1 MSVGR
6 VLDPEDFP
14 QETVPAVKDGV
25 RGPRRNTSTTP
36 ATKLDLAAERGAPAQ
51 ADDASSSRV
60 AMAGAWGLLG
70 RGLML
75 VANLLATPFTI
86 RLLGPARYGLWSVLQ
101 SALSLAATSDVSM
114 GPATTKLGAD
124 TYARRDSHGE
134 SAVVWTAVGITI
146 ATAMPIAIALTIFAP
161 EVVKLFHVHSELM
174 SSGVVA
180 LRVGCS
186 IFMLQSIA
194 GILSTSP
201 QVRLEWRAYT
211 FISTSSNL
219 IASVGPPAALAL
231 FAGGLVTASFVVLAS
246 SFLMAAG
253 NLVLAI
259 RVQPQLRLPRFDR
272 AIMKQLLSFGGPLT
286 IATVLLMP
294 LMTAERL
301 FLAGNH
307 STTVVAYWAAAATL
321 ATTLVVLP
329 EQLVGPLM
337 PALARLETEGSFD
350 EVSKLFHRAMA
361 GIFLIATPM
370 AILLALVAQ
379 PFLTIWAGPQYG
391 VHSTLL
397 LLIAIPGVWLDCFNW
412 VAQTYLI
419 SSSRPKV
426 IAYMRGA
433 QVVPYVLAA
442 WVLTDKFGA
451 TGAALV
457 WSGRLVVETLV
468 LFRIVRQTA
477 PLRMSLL
484 SERKFASIAGPLALC
499 GAVVAIMLVS
509 QGLIV
514 RVCCAA
520 GLSVLY
526 ALACWRLILAPR
538 ERQGILGL
546 VDEALRRGSLPRHG
560 RRSN

>member
-6 VLDPEDFP
+6 VLEPED
-14 QETVPAVKDGV
+14 VPHIPVPPARDEA
-25 RGPRRNTSTTP
+25 RNGRLAMSTTSTTKTVP
-36 ATKLDLAAERGAPAQ
+36 AERGAPAQ
-51 ADDASSSRV
+51 ADEASSGRV

-75 VANLLATPFTI
+75 VVNLLATPFTI

-101 SALSLAATSDVSM
+101 SALSLAAASDVSM

-124 TYARRDSHGE
+124 QYARRDAHGE

-146 ATAMPIAIALTIFAP
+146 VTTMPIAITLTIFAP
-161 EVVKLFHVHSELM
+161 EVLRLFNVHTQLVR
-174 SSGVVA
+174 SGVLA

-186 IFMLQSIA
+186 IFMLQSVA

-211 FISTSSNL
+211 LISTSSNL
-219 IASVGPPAALAL
+219 IASVGPPVALAL
-231 FAGGLVTASFVVLAS
+231 FSGGLVTASFVVLAS

-253 NLVLAI
+253 TLFLAV
-259 RVQPQLRLPRFDR
+259 RFQPQLRLPRFDKT
-272 AIMKQLLSFGGPLT
+272 IMKQLLRFGGPLT
-286 IATVLLMP
+286 VATVLLMP

-301 FLAGNH
+301 FLASNH
-307 STTVVAYWAAAATL
+307 STTVVAYWAVAATL

-337 PALARLETEGSFD
+337 PALARLETEGAFT
-350 EVSKLFHRAMA
+350 EVSRLFHRAMA

-370 AILLALVAQ
+370 AVLLALIAQ
-379 PFLTIWAGPQYG
+379 PFLAIWAGPQYG
-391 VHSTLL
+391 VHSTTL

-412 VAQTYLI
+412 VCQTYLI
-419 SSSRPKV
+419 SSGRPKV
-426 IAYMRGA
+426 IAYLRGS
-433 QVVPYVLAA
+433 QVIPYLLAA

-468 LFRIVRQTA
+468 LFRIVRRA
-477 PLRMSLL
+477 GSLRVSLL
-484 SERKFASIAGPLALC
+484 SERKFASIAGPLVLC
-499 GAVVAIMLVS
+499 GAAAAIMVVS
-509 QGLIV
+509 HGFIV
-514 RVCCAA
+514 RIGFAV
-520 GLSVLY
+520 GLGALY
-526 ALACWRLILAPR
+526 AIACWRLILTRR

-546 VDEALRRGSLPRHG
+546 MDEALRRGASPRRG
-560 RRSN
+560 RRST

>member
-1 MSVGR
+1 MTAGR
-6 VLDPEDFP
+6 VLNPEDLP
-14 QETVPAVKDGV
+14 QETVPAVRDGV
-25 RGPRRNTSTTP
+25 SDPGRRTSTIP
-36 ATKLDLAAERGAPAQ
+36 ATKAGPAERGAPAQ
-51 ADDASSSRV
+51 ADEASSSRV

-124 TYARRDSHGE
+124 TYARRDAHGE

-146 ATAMPIAIALTIFAP
+146 ATAMPIAIVLTIFAP

-219 IASVGPPAALAL
+219 IASVGPPVALAL
-231 FAGGLVTASFVVLAS
+231 FSGGLVTASFVVLAS

-253 NLVLAI
+253 NLVLAV

-337 PALARLETEGSFD
+337 PALARLETEGSFA

-391 VHSTLL
+391 VHSTVL

-419 SSSRPKV
+419 SSGRPKV

-433 QVVPYVLAA
+433 QVIPYVLAA

-468 LFRIVRQTA
+468 LFRIVRQAA

-499 GAVVAIMLVS
+499 GAVVAIMVVS
-509 QGLIV
+509 HGLII
-514 RVCCAA
+514 RVGCAA
-520 GLSVLY
+520 GLSVMY
-526 ALACWRLILAPR
+526 AIACWLLILAPR

-546 VDEALRRGSLPRHG
+546 VDEALRRGSQPRHG
-560 RRSN
+560 RHSS